1 MPARTEPAASRYRRG
16 LRSALTG
23 LALLIPASAAAAA
36 VQGPAGT
43 WRVED
48 GKAVIRIVD
57 CGGKYWGV
65 VAWEKSP
72 GLDRKNPNPA
82 LKSRPTLGMPVLLGM
97 TPERPGQWSGRI
109 YNAEDG
115 QTYESHIKLSGD
127 RLRVEGCVLGFM
139 CGGETWSRTAP
150 AVAENTHRGPAHATT
165 GSGRGHASI
174 AEEPPARIC

>member
-57 CGGKYWGV
+57 CGGRYCP
-65 VAWEKSP
+65 P
-72 GLDRKNPNPA
+72 GGSVDA
-82 LKSRPTLGMPVLLGM
+82 HSRPVSQSRH
-97 TPERPGQWSGRI
+97 RPG
-109 YNAEDG
+109 
-115 QTYESHIKLSGD
+115 
-127 RLRVEGCVLGFM
+127 
-139 CGGETWSRTAP
+139 
-150 AVAENTHRGPAHATT
+150 HR
-165 GSGRGHASI
+165 
-174 AEEPPARIC
+174 